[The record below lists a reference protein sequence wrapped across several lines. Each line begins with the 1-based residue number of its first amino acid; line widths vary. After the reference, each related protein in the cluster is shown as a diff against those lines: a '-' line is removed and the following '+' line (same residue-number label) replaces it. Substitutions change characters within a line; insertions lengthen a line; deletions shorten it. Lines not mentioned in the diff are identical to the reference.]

1 MPGAAQIELVAVERV
16 FHLGDSEVHALRAVD
31 LRLAAGDYL
40 AVMGP
45 SGSGKST
52 LLNILGLLDRPN
64 SGAYRLE
71 GRDVTTLSPEEQA
84 RVRSHRIGFVFQS
97 FHLVPRL
104 SAAENIA
111 LPMMLAGVAPKQRAE
126 RVARALKDYG
136 LADRAGHRPDQLS
149 GGQRQ
154 RVAIARATIMQPAL
168 ILADEPT
175 GNLDR
180 ATGEEVVRLLEA
192 LNAGGVTLV
201 VVTHDPALGA
211 RARRRLLMEDGAVA
225 SDMATAVPG
234 PLSQATGAGGPPP
247 DAPR

>member
-1 MPGAAQIELVAVERV
+1 MDTVSQIELDNVERV
-16 FHLGDSEVHALRAVD
+16 FHLGDSDVHALHEVD
-31 LRLAAGDYL
+31 LRVTAGEYL

-64 SGAYRLE
+64 AGTYRLE
-71 GRDVTTLSPEEQA
+71 GRDVTTLAPEEQA
-84 RVRSHRIGFVFQS
+84 RVRSRRIGFVFQS

-104 SAAENIA
+104 TAAENIA
-111 LPMMLAGVAPKQRAE
+111 LPMMLAGIPARERAE
-126 RVARALKDYG
+126 RVARALADYG
-136 LADRAGHRPDQLS
+136 LADRARHRPDQLS

-180 ATGEEVVRLLEA
+180 ATGEDVVRLLEE
-192 LNAGGVTLV
+192 LNRRGVTLI

-211 RARRRLLMEDGAVA
+211 RARRQVLMEDGAIA
-225 SDMATAVPG
+225 RD
-234 PLSQATGAGGPPP
+234 TGA
-247 DAPR
+247 AVAVT

>member
-1 MPGAAQIELVAVERV
+1 MPDTLIELVAVERI
-16 FHLGDSEVHALRAVD
+16 FRLGDSEVHALHAVD
-31 LRLAAGDYL
+31 LRLAAAEYV

-52 LLNILGLLDRPN
+52 LLNILGLLDRPDA
-64 SGAYRLE
+64 GTYRFE
-71 GRDVTTLSPEEQA
+71 GRDVTTLSPAEQA

-111 LPMMLAGVAPKQRAE
+111 LPMMLAGVAPRERAE
-126 RVARALKDYG
+126 RVERALAEVG

-154 RVAIARATIMQPAL
+154 RVAIARATIMRPAL

-180 ATGEEVVRLLEA
+180 ATGEEVIHLLEA

-211 RARRRLLMEDGAVA
+211 RAQRQLQMDDGVVA
-225 SDMATAVPG
+225 SDTARAAVALAP
-234 PLSQATGAGGPPP
+234 SQAA
-247 DAPR
+247 R